1 MDVHPADMQSA
12 NDIDEEIRKHLAMQ
26 KRLKKHQPPLK
37 DLVFKRW
44 IMYHSDMIRFLR
56 EKKKYDADL
65 NKYKTFPLRREP
77 VFPDMDPPILPS

>member
-1 MDVHPADMQSA
+1 MQSA
-12 NDIDEEIRKHLAMQ
+12 YDIDEDIRKHAAMR
-26 KRLKKHQPPLK
+26 KRLMKHRPSPK

-44 IMYHSDMIRFLR
+44 LMYHSDMVRFLR

-77 VFPDMDPPILPS
+77 AFPDMDPPVLPS